1 MTQIERMLNRCQ
13 NDIAKAQKGIVRCS
27 KYNEKKEA
35 KCIKL
40 NCLWTTFEEFV
51 RHRDSDM
58 TNEQYAAYFDWHRN
72 QNDIKEY
79 EHNLERA
86 RKEYDKLMKKYTS
99 ESEEQALTHHING
112 IEGSWVQL
120 VDRQEKQ
127 ERYFRWLEQ
136 FKAEC
141 LKDGI
146 TIKEATNNYI
156 SGLSKKGEKF
166 VMYINNGWTERSIH
180 SYTLRIAGE
189 TIFTSGLFSTGY
201 RYLMR

>member
-1 MTQIERMLNRCQ
+1 MTQTEKMLNRCQ
-13 NDIAKAQKGIVRCS
+13 NDIIKAQKGIDRCT

-58 TNEQYAAYFDWHRN
+58 TNEQYAAYFDWSLN
-72 QNDIKEY
+72 QNHIKEY

-86 RKEYDKLMKKYTS
+86 QREYDKLMGRYNT
-99 ESEEQALTHHING
+99 EAEEQALTEHING
-112 IEGSWVQL
+112 MENSWAQSI
-120 VDRQEKQ
+120 DWQAEHEK
-127 ERYFRWLEQ
+127 YLKWLER
-136 FKAEC
+136 FKVDC

-146 TIKEATNNYI
+146 TIDEATNNYI
-156 SGLSKKGEKF
+156 NGFSKKGERF
-166 VMYINNGWTERSIH
+166 VMYINNGWTERSFH

-201 RYLMR
+201 RYLMK